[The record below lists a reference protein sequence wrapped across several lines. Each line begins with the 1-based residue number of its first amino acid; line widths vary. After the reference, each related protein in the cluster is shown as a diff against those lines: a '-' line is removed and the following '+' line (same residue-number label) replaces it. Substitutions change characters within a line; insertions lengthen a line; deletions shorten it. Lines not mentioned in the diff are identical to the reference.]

1 ISGYCATG
9 RICDAMTPASAMMI
23 AMTLAKIGRLMK
35 KREKLPIDVPGQCF
49 SAADGEAVA
58 DDACF
63 DPSAAVP
70 VDADACFDASS
81 PRGCTAA
88 PGCSFI
94 RLSTITS
101 SPGFKP
107 SVTIQSL
114 PSQFAVCTVRCTALP
129 SALAIQTLLARSV
142 WVTAGCGI
150 RYASRAP
157 ASMRTLTNCPG
168 SHSRLLLGNAG

>member
-9 RICDAMTPASAMMI
+9 RICDAITPASAMMI

-101 SPGFKP
+101 SPGLSP

-114 PSQFAVCTVRCTALP
+114 PSQFAVCTLRCVALP
-129 SALAIQTLLARSV
+129 SALAIQTLFARSDC
-142 WVTAGCGI
+142 VTAACGNK
-150 RYASRAP
+150 YASCPP
-157 ASMRTLTNCPG
+157 ASTRTLTNCPG
-168 SHSRLLLGNAG
+168 SHLRFPFGNS